1 MFLGEVKHRLNAK
14 NQVTI
19 PSRFRSVLSEEER
32 TRGFYLVRAN
42 SDCLHLY
49 THAEIAKRMEQV
61 TAVLRPAGR
70 REITRR
76 ITPVDMDSQG
86 RVVIPEDAKKE
97 AGIRKEVVVV
107 GNADR
112 VEIWAPANLE
122 RVTKQASKDKQVA
135 EIMNDLFE

>member
-19 PSRFRSVLSEEER
+19 PARFRSVLSDEER
-32 TRGFYLVRAN
+32 ARGFYLVRAN
-42 SDCLHLY
+42 SNCLHLY
-49 THAEIAKRMEQV
+49 THAEIAKRMDQV

-76 ITPVDMDSQG
+76 ITPIDMDSQG
-86 RVVIPEDAKKE
+86 RVVIPEDARKE
-97 AGIRKEVVVV
+97 VGIRKEVVVV

-122 RVTKQASKDKQVA
+122 RVTREASKDKQVS
-135 EIMNDLFE
+135 EIMTDLFE

>member
-1 MFLGEVKHRLNAK
+1 MFLGEVTHRLNAK

-19 PSRFRSVLSEEER
+19 PSRFRSVLSEDER
-32 TRGFYLVRAN
+32 RKGFYLVRPG

-49 THAEIAKRMEQV
+49 PHAEIAKRMQEV
-61 TAVLRPAGR
+61 AAVLRPAGR

-86 RVVIPEDAKKE
+86 RIVIPEGVKRDV
-97 AGIRKEVVVV
+97 GIRKEVVIV

-112 VEIWAPANLE
+112 VELWAPANLE
-122 RVTKQASKDKQVA
+122 RVTRKTSKDRQVA
-135 EIMNDLFE
+135 EMMSNLFE